1 MPADKAPAR
10 GPSVIESEPPFAGPI
25 FGDRI
30 DLARS
35 YVSILVRDSDR
46 LGLLGPREFSKIWS
60 RHVAHCAILAS
71 ELDQV
76 APPNPSGLGFSNS
89 TSGGDCLDIGSGAGL
104 PGIPL
109 AIALPARHFT
119 LLEPMERR
127 AAWLRATVNELGL
140 SNVDVLRERAEEH
153 RKKYRI
159 VTARAVAPL
168 RNLITLAEPLLSQDS
183 QSAGLFIKGQNA
195 AAEIAEAGKVIQRMN
210 RGHPQLLI
218 LGRELGADSLT
229 VVRIQGSE

>member
-1 MPADKAPAR
+1 
-10 GPSVIESEPPFAGPI
+10 
-25 FGDRI
+25 
-30 DLARS
+30 
-35 YVSILVRDSDR
+35 
-46 LGLLGPREFSKIWS
+46 
-60 RHVAHCAILAS
+60 
-71 ELDQV
+71 
-76 APPNPSGLGFSNS
+76 
-89 TSGGDCLDIGSGAGL
+89 
-104 PGIPL
+104 
-109 AIALPARHFT
+109 
-119 LLEPMERR
+119 MERR